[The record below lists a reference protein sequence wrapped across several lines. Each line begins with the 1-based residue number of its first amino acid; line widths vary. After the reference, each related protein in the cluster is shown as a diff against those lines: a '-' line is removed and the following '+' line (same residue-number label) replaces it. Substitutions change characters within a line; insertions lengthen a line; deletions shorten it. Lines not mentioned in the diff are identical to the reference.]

1 MSIQATDDAIRDRY
15 RRAAATAANTSK
27 AISFGA
33 GDLLRFAD
41 IQAGETVLDLGCGT
55 GFDAVQAA
63 EAAGPAGRVIGIDM
77 LPEMCAQ
84 ARKNT
89 AGYGNVTIREADM
102 AALPLPAACVDLV
115 ISNCVINLAPD
126 KARVIREARRV
137 LAPGG
142 RLVVVDTAFDAE
154 PDSGVRTDLTAWSC
168 CVAGALT
175 VETYRQMVAAAG
187 FDDVAVTD
195 LGPFDASSVSD
206 ADVRSV
212 LVTATRAGLVPV
224 ELRPAVADD
233 LDAVAGLLA
242 AEGLPLEGF
251 DIDSAAVA
259 VGTATGSVEGAVM
272 LEQFSGGSSFLRSLV
287 VAPAVRKQGVGRLL
301 ARAAVEMS
309 VALGSTDTYLLT
321 ADAGDFFARL
331 GFTVVDASVAQE
343 ACPSTEFG
351 EGCCS
356 GALAMRLHH
365 EQDTSAS
372 CCPPG

>member
-168 CVAGALT
+168 CVAGAL
-175 VETYRQMVAAAG
+175 
-187 FDDVAVTD
+187 
-195 LGPFDASSVSD
+195 
-206 ADVRSV
+206 
-212 LVTATRAGLVPV
+212 
-224 ELRPAVADD
+224 
-233 LDAVAGLLA
+233 
-242 AEGLPLEGF
+242 
-251 DIDSAAVA
+251 
-259 VGTATGSVEGAVM
+259 
-272 LEQFSGGSSFLRSLV
+272 V